1 MFNGLIR
8 EIGEVINFDG
18 KNLSIKAKYRP
29 NLGDSIAVNGACL
42 SVIKIFDFGF
52 CVEISSESSKNLAI
66 QNLRNKVHIEPA
78 MSLNQN
84 IDGHLM
90 QGHIDFLGK
99 ITKITKLQN
108 GFDFFIKLP
117 KEAMKFVAK
126 KGSIAIDGISLTIN
140 EIFDENHEIRL
151 TIIPITMRET
161 LFGEFKTG
169 RIVNVET
176 DALAKY
182 VVRFLEIKKEISW
195 EDVETVSY
203 THLTLPTIC
212 SV

>member
-126 KGSIAIDGISLTIN
+126 KGSIAIDLSLIH
-140 EIFDENHEIRL
+140 I
-151 TIIPITMRET
+151 
-161 LFGEFKTG
+161 
-169 RIVNVET
+169 
-176 DALAKY
+176 
-182 VVRFLEIKKEISW
+182 
-195 EDVETVSY
+195 
-203 THLTLPTIC
+203 
-212 SV
+212 

>member
-195 EDVETVSY
+195 EDVEKISSLY
-203 THLTLPTIC
+203 
-212 SV
+212 